1 MSSVNKKEIIIPI
14 LVIIFI
20 ILSLIYIKTNK
31 IEIYKIEDRTNN
43 IIEEQ
48 KADTDMYKTIGWLRV
63 QGTTIDSQVIHYSDK
78 YDESF
83 INKSYVWNISDSE
96 ELENRTVIIGHN
108 LLNLS
113 ATPGV
118 NKPKYTRF
126 DDLMAFIY
134 YDFIKENKYIQY
146 TIGNKNYLYKIYA
159 VTSSINYPRA
169 SEATSYNLSREER
182 SEYIKKVEE
191 ESIYKLDVD
200 VNGDDNLI
208 TLITCTRMYGESY
221 HSSFI
226 VEGRMLR
233 DGEKV
238 TDYTVSKTDNYKKIE
253 KLMKGDEQNA

>member
-1 MSSVNKKEIIIPI
+1 MSSVNKEEIIIPI
-14 LVIIFI
+14 LIIIFI
-20 ILSLIYIKTNK
+20 ISSLIYINSNKT
-31 IEIYKIEDRTNN
+31 EIYKIEDRTNN
-43 IIEEQ
+43 IKEEQ
-48 KADTDMYKTIGWLRV
+48 KNDTEMYDTIGWLRV
-63 QGTTIDSQVIHYSDK
+63 QGTNIDSQVIHYSNK
-78 YDESF
+78 YDDSF
-83 INKSYVWNISDSE
+83 INKNYVWNLSDSK
-96 ELENRTVIIGHN
+96 ELENRTIIIGHN

-118 NKPKYTRF
+118 NKKIYTRF
-126 DDLMAFIY
+126 DDLMAYIY

-159 VTSSINYPRA
+159 VTSNIDYVSA
-169 SEATSYNLSREER
+169 TEAISHDLSQEER
-182 SEYIKKVEE
+182 NEYIKKVKE

-208 TLITCTRMYGESY
+208 TLITCTRMYGDEY
-221 HSSFI
+221 HSSFTI
-226 VEGRMLR
+226 EGRMQR